1 MNKIALTS
9 LSLLFIVLTNAQTEF
24 ITTWKTDNPG
34 VSGDDQISIP
44 TFSGGTYD
52 YTIDWGDG
60 LSDSNVTGNITHT
73 YAAAGT
79 YQVSISGTFP
89 RIYFNN
95 YAIGPIPDQGDENKI
110 VSIDQWGELEWSSM
124 DGAFVGCSNLDML
137 ATDLPDLSNVNSAI
151 GMFRFC
157 KNLKGNNSMEDW
169 NVSSITIFAAMFD
182 GAILF

>member
-1 MNKIALTS
+1 MKKIALTS
-9 LSLLFIVLTNAQTEF
+9 LYLLFIVLTNAQTEF

-79 YQVSISGTFP
+79 YQVSISGTCPKF
-89 RIYFNN
+89 IL
-95 YAIGPIPDQGDENKI
+95 I
-110 VSIDQWGELEWSSM
+110 
-124 DGAFVGCSNLDML
+124 
-137 ATDLPDLSNVNSAI
+137 
-151 GMFRFC
+151 
-157 KNLKGNNSMEDW
+157 
-169 NVSSITIFAAMFD
+169 ITP
-182 GAILF
+182 